1 MMRLE
6 RDQEGHMIRNRTV
19 AIAFG
24 VIAIAAS
31 PAFAQGPGPQGM
43 GPGAGGGGGMAVVSA
58 ICAKEIATYCT
69 AAPRGP
75 AAWVCLNE
83 HQKDL
88 SENCLQVV
96 EGTGPDMG
104 PGMGPV
110 ARLCMTEIAQNCAG
124 IEHGSGLV
132 RECLEKDRS
141 KLSESCNVALD
152 NTGWG
157 RRRWAR

>member
-1 MMRLE
+1 
-6 RDQEGHMIRNRTV
+6 MIRNQFTLAAAGIF
-19 AIAFG
+19 AI
-24 VIAIAAS
+24 S
-31 PAFAQGPGPQGM
+31 MTSAFAQGPNPQAPGPQGM
-43 GPGAGGGGGMAVVSA
+43 GPGAGASGGMAVVSA
-58 ICAKEIATYCT
+58 ICAKEIAAHC
-69 AAPRGP
+69 AATPRGP

-110 ARLCMTEIAQNCAG
+110 ARLCMTEIAQHCAG
-124 IEHGSGLV
+124 IEHGTGLV
-132 RECLEKDRS
+132 RECLEKERS
-141 KLSESCNVALD
+141 KLSEGCTVALD